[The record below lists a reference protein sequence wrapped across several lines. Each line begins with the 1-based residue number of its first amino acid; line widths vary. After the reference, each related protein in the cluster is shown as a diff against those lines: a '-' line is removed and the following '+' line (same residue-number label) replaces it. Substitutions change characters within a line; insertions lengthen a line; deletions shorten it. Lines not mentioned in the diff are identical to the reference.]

1 MVARRIPMPNA
12 YGFWKVTTEGDC
24 EGRTTS
30 QLGTYEGYLDDI
42 AFALANRAMYGLR
55 FTPLNPSE
63 LRNQHA
69 KATKVEISLDIETGT
84 WDMKG
89 KERVE
94 YFRQMLMG
102 RDVYVK
108 EGQYF
113 ACVELVKGID
123 PEAQEA
129 ARQELL
135 RQTARSKLTEEE
147 LKALLGK

>member
-1 MVARRIPMPNA
+1 MSTRIPMPNA
-12 YGFWKVTTEGDC
+12 HGFWKVTTEGDC
-24 EGRTTS
+24 EGRTTTN
-30 QLGTYEGYLDDI
+30 LGTYEGYLDDI
-42 AFALANRAMYGLR
+42 AFALANKAMYGLR
-55 FTPLNPSE
+55 FTYVNPAE
-63 LRNQHA
+63 LKGQHA
-69 KATKVEISLDIETGT
+69 KATKIQVSLDIETGT

-94 YFRQMLMG
+94 YFRKMLMG
-102 RDVYVK
+102 RDVYIK
-108 EGQYF
+108 EGQYY

-135 RQTARSKLTEEE
+135 RQSARSKLSAEE

>member
-1 MVARRIPMPNA
+1 MAAHRIPMPSA

-24 EGRTTS
+24 EGRSTT

-42 AFALANRAMYGLR
+42 AFALGNKAMYGLR
-55 FTPLNPSE
+55 FTLLDPSA
-63 LRNQHA
+63 LKNQHA
-69 KATKVEISLDIETGT
+69 KSTRVQVSLDIETGT

-102 RDVYVK
+102 RDVYIK
-108 EGQYF
+108 EGQYY
-113 ACVELVKGID
+113 ASVELIKGID